1 MPVFVARKIDMVG
14 TIQIPR
20 LGEEITLFE
29 TGGFEDDFI
38 VEAWLDLSE
47 LKEGDVLDL
56 LEYVAMDGI
65 NYKLYMH
72 RRYFGPLTEPIV
84 RIHTKTY
91 YKDMKMKISV
101 IQVSGAPRKISYAS
115 IIEVLATA

>member
-1 MPVFVARKIDMVG
+1 MPVFIARKIDMVG

-20 LGEEITLFE
+20 LEEEITLFE
-29 TGGFEDDFI
+29 VGGFEDDFI

-72 RRYFGPLTEPIV
+72 RRYFGPLAEPII

-91 YKDMKMKISV
+91 YKDMKMKISI
-101 IQVSGAPRKISYAS
+101 IQTKGTPRKIDYVFIAE
-115 IIEVLATA
+115 ILATI

>member
-1 MPVFVARKIDMVG
+1 MPVFIARKIDTVG

-20 LGEEITLFE
+20 LEEEIKLFE
-29 TGGFEDDFI
+29 VGGFEDDFI

-47 LKEGDVLDL
+47 LKEGDILDL
-56 LEYVAMDGI
+56 LEYVAIDGI

-72 RRYFGPLTEPIV
+72 RRYLGPLIEPIV

-101 IQVSGAPRKISYAS
+101 IQIKGTPRKIDYVF
-115 IIEVLATA
+115 ITEILTTV